1 MTVVEWGTFPDQLP
15 LLLAAFGLTSLVGLE
30 RRLRRKS
37 AGLRTHALVG
47 TGSAVFTLVSAY
59 GFAPLPGVDA
69 GPDPSRIAAQI
80 ITGIGFLGAG
90 VIFTNR
96 DVVHGLTTAASIWL
110 SAAIGMACGAGLV
123 PLAVAATLLHF
134 AAALVLTPLSR
145 RLPSMVA
152 PQGLRLRYED
162 GHGVL
167 RDVLAV
173 VDDLQLT
180 ASVVSTR
187 RTGSADRPEIDLLL
201 RLEGKTD
208 LRVAATHLSSVPGVL
223 DVAQETLEHERE
235 TWD

>member
-1 MTVVEWGTFPDQLP
+1 MDFADWDRVPVQLALVV
-15 LLLAAFGLTSLVGLE
+15 AAFGLTALVGLE

-59 GFAPLPGVDA
+59 GFGALPGIDA
-69 GPDPSRIAAQI
+69 GPDPSRVAAQI
-80 ITGIGFLGAG
+80 VTGIGFLGAG

-123 PLAVAATLLHF
+123 PLAVVATGLHLLS
-134 AAALVLTPLSR
+134 AVALGPLSR
-145 RLPSMVA
+145 RLPRMVA
-152 PQGLRLRYED
+152 PQGLRLRYAD

-167 RDVLAV
+167 REVLAV
-173 VDDLQLT
+173 VEELQLS
-180 ASVVSTR
+180 ASVVSSR
-187 RTGSADRPEIDLLL
+187 RIGGPGRPEVELLL

-208 LRVAATHLSSVPGVL
+208 LRTAAVQLSGVDGVR
-223 DVAQETLEHERE
+223 DVAQQRLEDDRG
-235 TWD
+235 D

>member
-1 MTVVEWGTFPDQLP
+1 MDFVDWDQVPVQLALVV
-15 LLLAAFGLTSLVGLE
+15 AAFGLTGLVGLE

-59 GFAPLPGVDA
+59 GFGTLPGIDA
-69 GPDPSRIAAQI
+69 GPDPSRVAAQI
-80 ITGIGFLGAG
+80 VTGIGFLGAG

-123 PLAVAATLLHF
+123 PLAVAATGLHLLS
-134 AAALVLTPLSR
+134 AVALTPLSR
-145 RLPSMVA
+145 RLPRMVA
-152 PQGLRLRYED
+152 PQGLRLRYAD

-167 RDVLAV
+167 REVLAV
-173 VDDLQLT
+173 VEELQLS
-180 ASVVSTR
+180 ASVVSSR
-187 RTGSADRPEIDLLL
+187 RIGGPGQPEVELLL

-208 LRVAATHLSSVPGVL
+208 LRTAAVQLSGVDGVR
-223 DVAQETLEHERE
+223 DVAQQRLE
-235 TWD
+235 DDPAD

>member
-1 MTVVEWGTFPDQLP
+1 MDVVVWDAVPVQVALV
-15 LLLAAFGLTSLVGLE
+15 LIAFGLTSLVGLE

-59 GFAPLPGVDA
+59 GFGVLPGIDA
-69 GPDPSRIAAQI
+69 GPDPSRVAAQI

-123 PLAVAATLLHF
+123 PLAVVATGLHF
-134 AAALVLTPLSR
+134 VSAILLTPLSR
-145 RLPSMVA
+145 RLPGMVA

-167 RDVLAV
+167 REVLTV
-173 VDDLQLT
+173 VDELQLS
-180 ASVVSTR
+180 ASVVSS
-187 RTGSADRPEIDLLL
+187 RTVEGPQGTEVELLL

-208 LRVAATHLSSVPGVL
+208 LRTAAVQLSRVAGVR
-223 DVAQETLEHERE
+223 DVAQQQLDQEPG
-235 TWD
+235 D